1 MAFKVGPPPRNQPVP
16 MSLHGES
23 LPALSARASGQRIR
37 LNVLFGIPDDG
48 AGTVRVAPGGRTVV
62 ADGPGSGS
70 SSFVLRGSANLAPFL
85 PRERFALDRIYV
97 QGDGPPISLGPG
109 PLLNHIADP
118 DICSRALV
126 EVAKIAER
134 TGRPCFNHPAAIA
147 QTSRDGVAQ
156 RLSGIP
162 GLIVPKTIRVSQRSP
177 AHLRDAASDAGL
189 RYPILVRVVG
199 SHGGEDRVKI
209 DKPESMGEVAQLQHE
224 GQPLFLTEFYDFV
237 SPDGFYRKF
246 RIVVV
251 GDEILVRHCVIGSD
265 WSLHGRYRV
274 KGMGPDEEEEDVF
287 NTFQSKWVPDLA
299 PVFNEMARR
308 LDLDYFG
315 VDCNIDQA
323 KNVLLFEANACMKV
337 LKNYR
342 PLPNRFEAPIARI
355 VTALENRLA
364 APDTW
369 RHARRPA

>member
-1 MAFKVGPPPRNQPVP
+1 

-23 LPALSARASGQRIR
+23 LPGLSARASGQQRIR

-48 AGTVRVAPGGRTVV
+48 AGVVRVAPGGRTLV
-62 ADGPGSGS
+62 AHTPGTGS
-70 SSFVLRGSANLAPFL
+70 PNFVLRGSANIAPYL
-85 PRERFALDRIYV
+85 QSERFALDRIYV
-97 QGDGPPISLGPG
+97 QGDGDAPARLGPG
-109 PLLNHIADP
+109 AILNHIADP
-118 DICSRALV
+118 DICSRALA
-126 EVAKIAER
+126 EVGRIAER
-134 TGRPCFNHPAAIA
+134 TGRPCFNHPAAVA
-147 QTSRDGVAQ
+147 RTSRDGVAKL
-156 RLSGIP
+156 LSGIP
-162 GLIVPKTIRVSQRSP
+162 GLTVPKTIRVAQRSP
-177 AHLRDAASDAGL
+177 AHLRNAASDAGM

-209 DKPESMGEVAQLQHE
+209 DSPESMGDVAQLQHE
-224 GQPLFLTEFYDFV
+224 GRPLFLTEFYDFV

-251 GDEILVRHCVIGSD
+251 GDEILVRHCVIGND
-265 WSLHGRYRV
+265 WSLHGRARV

-287 NTFQSKWVPDLA
+287 NTFQSRWVPSLA

-337 LKNYR
+337 LKNFR

-355 VTALENRLA
+355 ITALENRLA

-369 RHARRPA
+369 RHARKRA